1 MVSRPF
7 DGRLEGTPLE
17 RWSADG
23 RRDRLPELTLSER
36 ILSERIERVLV
47 VVAHADDETL
57 GCGGTI
63 ALARRLGLAVD
74 VLIVTDG
81 AAAHGNRDAR
91 LAAERRREA
100 RAALAELGPGIGLA
114 FLEVPDSATLEHR
127 ERIAREVRERA
138 GGTPGSVLLLST
150 WTGDG
155 HRDHRIV
162 GEVCAEIA
170 HEFGHRLLAAP
181 IWLWHWAVPEDPE
194 VPWDALVRLRLD
206 DELLER
212 TRRARSR
219 YRSQTCPGPDGTGA
233 VLHPLFLRT
242 FAGDDRLVR
251 IS

>member
-17 RWSADG
+17 RWTADG
-23 RRDRLPELTLSER
+23 RRDRLPELTLPDGIR
-36 ILSERIERVLV
+36 RVLV

-63 ALARRLGLAVD
+63 ALARRRGIAVD
-74 VLIVTDG
+74 VVVVTDG
-81 AAAHGNRDAR
+81 AAAHGERDAD

-100 RAALAELGPGIGLA
+100 SDALAELGPGIGLA
-114 FLEVPDSATLEHR
+114 FLDVPDSATPEHH

-138 GGTPGSVLLLST
+138 AGAPGTVLLLST

-155 HRDHRIV
+155 HRDHRVV
-162 GEVCAEIA
+162 GEICAEVA
-170 HEFGHRLLAAP
+170 RERGQPLLAAP

-194 VPWDALVRLRLD
+194 VPWGDLVRLPLD

-219 YRSQTCPGPDGTGA
+219 YPSQTHPGPDGTGP

-242 FAGDDRLVR
+242 FTGDDRLVR
-251 IS
+251 IA

>member
-17 RWSADG
+17 HWSADG
-23 RRDRLPELTLSER
+23 RRDRLPELTLPEE
-36 ILSERIERVLV
+36 IGRVLV

-74 VLIVTDG
+74 VLIATDG
-81 AAAHGNRDAR
+81 AAAHGDRDAG

-100 RAALAELGPGIGLA
+100 RAALAELGPDIGLA
-114 FLEVPDSATLEHR
+114 FLEVPDSATPEHR
-127 ERIAREVRERA
+127 ECIAREVRERA
-138 GGTPGSVLLLST
+138 SGTPGSVLLLST

-155 HRDHRIV
+155 HRDHRIL
-162 GEVCAEIA
+162 GEVCADIA
-170 HEFGHRLLAAP
+170 HELGHPLLAAP

-219 YRSQTCPGPDGTGA
+219 YPSQTRPAPDGTAA

-251 IS
+251 IT